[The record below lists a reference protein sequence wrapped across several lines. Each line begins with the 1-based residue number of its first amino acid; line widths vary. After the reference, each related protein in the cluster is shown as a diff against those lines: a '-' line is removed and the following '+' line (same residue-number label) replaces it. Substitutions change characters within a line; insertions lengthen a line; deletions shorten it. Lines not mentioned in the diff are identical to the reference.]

1 MKLFAARERDFQDAV
16 RLSEETGLTS
26 SEEMLQLIDDAYY
39 HKVVPVEIANFI
51 DAVALTVAQ
60 RTLHIQTDPD
70 AHGDP

>member
-39 HKVVPVEIANFI
+39 HKVVPAEIANFI

-60 RTLHIQTDPD
+60 RNLHVQTDPD
-70 AHGDP
+70 VYDDL